1 MKVAKLINEAST
13 KVILISPFV
22 DAPKNV
28 TASSEG
34 EQTFGRELT
43 LTCEA
48 RSKPVPSS
56 YEWKKSFNGQLKT
69 VGQAQKLHFHSL
81 SISDSGQ
88 FVCIAENS
96 IGKTRSQSVDIRVK
110 CEYFFLLVI

>member
-1 MKVAKLINEAST
+1 M
-13 KVILISPFV
+13 FV

-28 TASSEG
+28 TTSSKG
-34 EQTFGRELT
+34 EQTFGGELT

-48 RSKPVPSS
+48 RSKPAAS

-69 VGQAQKLHFHSL
+69 VGHEQKLYFRSL

-88 FVCIAENS
+88 FVCIVKNS
-96 IGKTRSQSVDIRVK
+96 IGENKSQSVDIRVK
-110 CEYFFLLVI
+110 CEYFFLLVIDTHKFISKTASLTFLKG